1 MQPRLKLRVRKKEQ
15 DMSEAVI
22 KIKSVQHDGNDKNE
36 TEVITEGSFRK
47 IQSGYELCYDE
58 TDATGYEGSK
68 TVLKIL
74 DGSRI
79 ELLRSGTFSSEL
91 YIERGRKNFSLYG
104 TPFGEMK
111 IGVQAKNVESLLT
124 DIGGKVKASY
134 VIDINSTLLGNYD
147 LEIDVRCS

>member
-1 MQPRLKLRVRKKEQ
+1 
-15 DMSEAVI
+15 MSEAVI
-22 KIKSVQHDGNDKNE
+22 KIKSIQHDGSDQNE

-47 IQSGYELCYDE
+47 IKSGYELCYED

-68 TVLKIL
+68 TVLKVL

-79 ELLRSGTFSSEL
+79 ELLRSGAFSSEL
-91 YIERGRKNFSLYG
+91 YIERGKKNFSLYG

-111 IGVQAKNVESLLT
+111 IGVLAKNVESLLT

-134 VIDINSTLLGNYD
+134 VIDINSTLLGDYD
-147 LEIDVRCS
+147 LEIDVKCS